1 MRFNRD
7 GSGQSR
13 CFFKNGVNYRRDRVF
28 KSEAEAEEYVKMLKE
43 HVGSRRFQPF
53 VERMRWNVSNQGK
66 LLRRLGFTRY
76 RVYVPI
82 QEK

>member
-1 MRFNRD
+1 MKYNKD

-13 CFFKNGVNYRRDRVF
+13 IFYKNGKNYKRDRVF
-28 KSEAEAEEYVKMLKE
+28 KTEEEAEAYVQELKE
-43 HVGSRRFQPF
+43 RSGSRRFDPF
-53 VERMRWNVSNQGK
+53 VEHMRWNISNQGK
-66 LLRRLGFTRY
+66 LLKRLGFTRY